1 MHINIIRRHGVGD
14 GERGTI
20 RSQTAMKFVLSVG
33 TVWFL
38 ITDQSSIN
46 THTVLTALELIPLT
60 RPLVFMHQSS
70 YSIISHRISFQIRSS
85 ENQQKRRT
93 ESVSSIRT
101 ARRRLN
107 ETGCGGQSACVNTIA
122 DKANHSAR
130 CAIVSTSI
138 ASVASL
144 TSLTDE
150 KIALFGQ
157 QLTKLWSYN

>member
-1 MHINIIRRHGVGD
+1 MHVMHINIIRRHGVGD

-20 RSQTAMKFVLSVG
+20 RSQTAMKFVLSIG

-70 YSIISHRISFQIRSS
+70 YNIISHRISFQICSS

-107 ETGCGGQSACVNTIA
+107 ETGCGGQSACVNTYSGQSQSQRTMCDCVNIHRQRRQL
-122 DKANHSAR
+122 D
-130 CAIVSTSI
+130 V
-138 ASVASL
+138 V
-144 TSLTDE
+144 DE
-150 KIALFGQ
+150 K
-157 QLTKLWSYN
+157 